1 MNARVLT
8 FRSPLRL
15 VPGVLAIRDSRP
27 TSRGGGAMVRERIS
41 TLKLRPDAP
50 FPSEIKA
57 GRERVQRSMNDP
69 AYMPEPA

>member
-1 MNARVLT
+1 
-8 FRSPLRL
+8 
-15 VPGVLAIRDSRP
+15 
-27 TSRGGGAMVRERIS
+27 MVRERIS